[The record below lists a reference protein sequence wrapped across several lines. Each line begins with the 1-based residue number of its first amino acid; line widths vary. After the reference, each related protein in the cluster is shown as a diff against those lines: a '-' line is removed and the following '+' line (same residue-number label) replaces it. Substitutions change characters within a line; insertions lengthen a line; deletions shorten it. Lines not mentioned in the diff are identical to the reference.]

1 MFESLTTKLD
11 SIFSHL
17 RGRGKL
23 TEADIKDA
31 MREIRLAL
39 LEADVNFQVVKDFV
53 QRVREQASGQE
64 VMRSLTPGQQVV
76 KIVRDELAALMGEA
90 HRPLTMAAK
99 PPTTILLMGLQ
110 GSGKTTTAGKL
121 ARTMRESGHRPL
133 LVAADVYRPA
143 AIDQLRSLG
152 DSLDIPVFAQDGNQD
167 VPDICRKAMVQTQ
180 AQNCDVMIIDT
191 AGRLQINEELMQEL
205 RDIKTVAPPHHSLL
219 VVDAMTGQEAVK
231 VAETFEAEIGIDA
244 TILTKLDGDA
254 RGGAALSIK
263 AVVGKPIQYIGVGE
277 KLDALEPFHPD
288 RMASRI
294 LGMGDVLTLI
304 EKAEQSFDEEKAAEL
319 EQKLRQSNFTL
330 EDFQEQLQQLKQMG
344 PLDDLL
350 SMIPGIKGAK
360 LPSVDD
366 SELKR
371 VEAIISSMTLEE
383 RRTHHIINGSRRK
396 RIARGSGTTVGDVN
410 RLLKQFVQTQKMMK
424 TLMGNTNMKKGKGKK
439 GRSKG
444 RGKLANLSLPRLF

>member
-11 SIFSHL
+11 SIFSQL

-23 TEADIKDA
+23 TESSIKDA

-53 QRVREQASGQE
+53 ERVREQSMGQE

-76 KIVRDELAALMGEA
+76 KIVRDELGALMGGE
-90 HRPLTMAAK
+90 HRPLSISTR

-110 GSGKTTTAGKL
+110 GSGKTTTAAKL
-121 ARTMRESGHRPL
+121 ARTFKDTGHRPM

-143 AIDQLRSLG
+143 AIDQLRTLG
-152 DSLDIPVFAQDGNQD
+152 ASLDIPVFAQDDSQD
-167 VPDICRKAMVQTQ
+167 VAGICTQ
-180 AQNCDVMIIDT
+180 AREAARSGNHNILIIDT
-191 AGRLQINEELMQEL
+191 AGRLQINDELMQEL
-205 RDIKTVAPPHHSLL
+205 RDVKTAAPPHHSLL

-231 VAETFEAEIGIDA
+231 VAQAFDADVGIDA

-254 RGGAALSIK
+254 RGGAALSIR

-294 LGMGDVLTLI
+294 LGMGDVLSLI
-304 EKAEQSFDEEKAAEL
+304 EKAEQTIDEETAAEL
-319 EQKLRQSNFTL
+319 EQKLRKASFTL
-330 EDFQEQLQQLKQMG
+330 EDFQDQLKQIKKLG
-344 PLDDLL
+344 SLDSII
-350 SMIPGIKGAK
+350 SMIPGMKKAN

-383 RRTHHIINGSRRK
+383 RRNHLIINGSRRK
-396 RIARGSGTTVGDVN
+396 RIARGSGTEVGDVN
-410 RLLKQFVQTQKMMK
+410 RLIKQFTQTQKMMK
-424 TLMGNTNMKKGKGKK
+424 SIMGGQKKGKGK
-439 GRSKG
+439 GKG
-444 RGKLANLSLPRLF
+444 RGKFANLPIPRF

>member
-11 SIFSHL
+11 SIFSQL

-23 TEADIKDA
+23 TESNIKDA

-53 QRVREQASGQE
+53 ERVREQSMGQE

-76 KIVRDELAALMGEA
+76 KIVRDELGALMGGE
-90 HRPLTMAAK
+90 HHPLSIATQ

-110 GSGKTTTAGKL
+110 GSGKTTTAAKL
-121 ARTMRESGHRPL
+121 ARTFKNTGHRPM

-143 AIDQLRSLG
+143 AIDQLRTLG
-152 DSLDIPVFAQDGNQD
+152 ASLDIPVYAQEDRQD
-167 VPDICRKAMVQTQ
+167 VAGICAEAREA
-180 AQNCDVMIIDT
+180 ARSGNHNILIIDT
-191 AGRLQINEELMQEL
+191 AGRLQINDELMQEL
-205 RDIKTVAPPHHSLL
+205 RDVKTAAPPHHSLL
-219 VVDAMTGQEAVK
+219 VVDAMTGQEAVNVAQAFDGK
-231 VAETFEAEIGIDA
+231 VGIDA

-254 RGGAALSIK
+254 RGGAALSIR

-294 LGMGDVLTLI
+294 LGMGDILSLI
-304 EKAEQSFDEEKAAEL
+304 EKAEQTIDEETAAEL
-319 EQKLRQSNFTL
+319 EQKLRKASFTL
-330 EDFQEQLQQLKQMG
+330 EDFQDQLQQIKKLG
-344 PLDDLL
+344 SLDSIV
-350 SMIPGIKGAK
+350 SMIPGMKKAK

-383 RRTHHIINGSRRK
+383 RRNHLIINGSRRK
-396 RIARGSGTTVGDVN
+396 RIARGSGTEVGDVN
-410 RLLKQFVQTQKMMK
+410 RLIKQFTQTQKMMK
-424 TLMGNTNMKKGKGKK
+424 SIMGGQKKGKGK
-439 GRSKG
+439 SKG
-444 RGKLANLSLPRLF
+444 RGKFANLPIPRF

>member
-11 SIFSHL
+11 GIFSQL

-23 TEADIKDA
+23 TESNIKDA
-31 MREIRLAL
+31 TREIRLAL

-53 QRVREQASGQE
+53 ERVREQAMGQE

-76 KIVRDELAALMGEA
+76 KIVRDELGALMGGE
-90 HRPLTMAAK
+90 HRPLSISTR

-110 GSGKTTTAGKL
+110 GSGKTTTAAKL
-121 ARTMRESGHRPL
+121 ARTFKETGHRPM

-143 AIDQLRSLG
+143 AIDQLRTLG
-152 DSLDIPVFAQDGNQD
+152 ASLDIPVFAQEASQD
-167 VPDICRKAMVQTQ
+167 VAAICGQ
-180 AQNCDVMIIDT
+180 ARETARSDNRNILIIDT
-191 AGRLQINEELMQEL
+191 AGRLQINDELMQEL
-205 RDIKTVAPPHHSLL
+205 RDVKVAAPPHHSLL

-231 VAETFEAEIGIDA
+231 VAQAFDAEVGIDA

-254 RGGAALSIK
+254 RGGAALSIR
-263 AVVGKPIQYIGVGE
+263 AVVGKPIQYIGMGE

-294 LGMGDVLTLI
+294 LGMGDVLSLI
-304 EKAEQSFDEEKAAEL
+304 EKAEQTIDEETAAEL
-319 EQKLRQSNFTL
+319 EEKLRKASFTL
-330 EDFQEQLQQLKQMG
+330 EDFQDQLQQIKKLG
-344 PLDDLL
+344 SLDSII
-350 SMIPGIKGAK
+350 SMIPGMKKAK

-383 RRTHHIINGSRRK
+383 RRNHLIINGSRRK
-396 RIARGSGTTVGDVN
+396 RIARGSGTEVGDVN
-410 RLLKQFVQTQKMMK
+410 RLIKQFTQTQKMMK
-424 TLMGNTNMKKGKGKK
+424 SLMGGQKKGKGK
-439 GRSKG
+439 GKG
-444 RGKLANLSLPRLF
+444 RGKFANLPIPRF

>member
-11 SIFSHL
+11 GIFSQL

-23 TEADIKDA
+23 TESNIKDA

-53 QRVREQASGQE
+53 QRVGEQSMGQE

-76 KIVRDELAALMGEA
+76 KIVRDELGALMGGE
-90 HRPLTMAAK
+90 HHPLSIATR

-110 GSGKTTTAGKL
+110 GSGKTTTAAKL
-121 ARTMRESGHRPL
+121 ARTFKDTGHRPM

-143 AIDQLRSLG
+143 AIEQLRTLG
-152 DSLDIPVFAQDGNQD
+152 DSLDIPVFSQDDSRDVAGICVQARDAAHSGNHN
-167 VPDICRKAMVQTQ
+167 VL
-180 AQNCDVMIIDT
+180 IIDT
-191 AGRLQINEELMQEL
+191 AGRLQINDELMQEL
-205 RDIKTVAPPHHSLL
+205 RDVKAATPPHHSLL

-231 VAETFEAEIGIDA
+231 VAQAFDDDIGIDA

-254 RGGAALSIK
+254 RGGAALSIR

-304 EKAEQSFDEEKAAEL
+304 EKAEQTIDEETAAEL
-319 EQKLRQSNFTL
+319 EQKLRKASFTL
-330 EDFQEQLQQLKQMG
+330 EDFQEQLQQIKKLG
-344 PLDDLL
+344 SLDSII
-350 SMIPGIKGAK
+350 SMIPGMKKAN

-366 SELKR
+366 DELKR

-383 RRTHHIINGSRRK
+383 RRNHLIINGSRRK
-396 RIARGSGTTVGDVN
+396 RIARGSGTEVGDVN
-410 RLLKQFVQTQKMMK
+410 RLIKQFTQTQKMMK
-424 TLMGNTNMKKGKGKK
+424 SIMGGQKKGKGKGK
-439 GRSKG
+439 GKG
-444 RGKLANLSLPRLF
+444 KWANLPIPRF

>member
-11 SIFSHL
+11 SIFSGL

-23 TEADIKDA
+23 TESDIREA
-31 MREIRLAL
+31 MREIRLVL

-76 KIVRDELAALMGEA
+76 KIVRDELSTLMGGE
-90 HRPLTMAAK
+90 HRPLAMASK

-121 ARTMRESGHRPL
+121 ALTLRESGQRPL

-143 AIDQLRSLG
+143 AIDQLRTHGENLN
-152 DSLDIPVFAQDGNQD
+152 IPVFAQEGNSD
-167 VPDICRKAMVQTQ
+167 VPDICQQAMAQ
-180 AQNCDVMIIDT
+180 AHSQHCDVIIIDT
-191 AGRLQINEELMQEL
+191 AGRLQINDELMQEL
-205 RDIKTVAPPHHSLL
+205 RDIKKVASPHHSLL
-219 VVDAMTGQEAVK
+219 VVDAMTGQEAVR
-231 VAETFEAEIGIDA
+231 VAETFETEIGIDA

-263 AVVGKPIQYIGVGE
+263 SVVGKPIQYIGTGE
-277 KLDALEPFHPD
+277 KLEALEAFHPD

-304 EKAEQSFDEEKAAEL
+304 EKAEQTFDEEKAVEL
-319 EQKLRQSNFTL
+319 EQKIRQSNFTL
-330 EDFQEQLQQLKQMG
+330 EDFQEQLQQLKKMG
-344 PLDDLL
+344 PLDNLM
-350 SMIPGIKGAK
+350 SMIPGLKGAN

-371 VEAIISSMTLEE
+371 VEAIISSMTLAE
-383 RRTHHIINGSRRK
+383 RRAHHIINGSRRK
-396 RIARGSGTTVGDVN
+396 RIAQGSGTSVGEVN
-410 RLLKQFVQTQKMMK
+410 RLLKQFAQTQKMMK
-424 TLMGNTNMKKGKGKK
+424 SMMGQMGKAGKKGKGKGK
-439 GRSKG
+439 GKSKFG
-444 RGKLANLSLPRLF
+444 NMSLPRLF

>member
-11 SIFSHL
+11 SIFSQL

-23 TEADIKDA
+23 SESNIKDA

-39 LEADVNFQVVKDFV
+39 LEADVNFQLVKDFV
-53 QRVREQASGQE
+53 ERVREQSMGQE

-76 KIVRDELAALMGEA
+76 KIVRDELGALMGGE
-90 HRPLTMAAK
+90 HRPLSIATR

-110 GSGKTTTAGKL
+110 GSGKTTAAAKL
-121 ARTMRESGHRPL
+121 ARTFKDTGHRPM

-143 AIDQLRSLG
+143 AIDQLRTLG
-152 DSLDIPVFAQDGNQD
+152 ASLDIPVYAQDDSQD
-167 VPDICRKAMVQTQ
+167 VAGICAQ
-180 AQNCDVMIIDT
+180 ARETARSGNHNILIIDT
-191 AGRLQINEELMQEL
+191 AGRLQINDELMQEL
-205 RDIKTVAPPHHSLL
+205 RDVKTVAPPHHSLL

-231 VAETFEAEIGIDA
+231 VAQAFDEEVGIDA

-254 RGGAALSIK
+254 RGGAALSIR

-294 LGMGDVLTLI
+294 LGMGDVLSLI
-304 EKAEQSFDEEKAAEL
+304 EKAEQTIDEETAAEL
-319 EQKLRQSNFTL
+319 EQKLRKASFTL
-330 EDFQEQLQQLKQMG
+330 EDFQDQLKQIKKLG
-344 PLDDLL
+344 SLDSII
-350 SMIPGIKGAK
+350 SMIPGLKKAN

-383 RRTHHIINGSRRK
+383 RRNHLIINGSRRK
-396 RIARGSGTTVGDVN
+396 RIARGSGTEVGDVN
-410 RLLKQFVQTQKMMK
+410 RLIKQFTQTQKMMK
-424 TLMGNTNMKKGKGKK
+424 SMMGGQKKGKGK
-439 GRSKG
+439 GKG
-444 RGKLANLSLPRLF
+444 RGKFANLPIPRF